1 MIVSGHG
8 AGQDEEAAH
17 LPGLL
22 LQRRVREYFRSG
34 KFPAFYQIFPAMIMY
49 YPYFSRRNFCILF
62 FWNIIQNT
70 VETLK
75 TFFRGVYGDSDYL
88 LFKKYSNLRSCFLI
102 TWRNPCQVLNTKK

>member
-34 KFPAFYQIFPAMIMY
+34 KVFRHFFKRFLPLFKNFYRLFFKTFPASVLKCFPHRFQMFPAS
-49 YPYFSRRNFCILF
+49 F
-62 FWNIIQNT
+62 
-70 VETLK
+70 
-75 TFFRGVYGDSDYL
+75 
-88 LFKKYSNLRSCFLI
+88 
-102 TWRNPCQVLNTKK
+102 